1 MLYKKS
7 KFIHFLLFFYLFSS
21 YLGATH
27 IHNDGHASQDDCQV
41 CLVVKNL
48 HSADAPT
55 ADTLSTLEN
64 SSQEDISFIQ
74 NICLFT
80 LYKGYDS
87 HAPPLFS

>member
-1 MLYKKS
+1 MIYKKS

-21 YLGATH
+21 FLSASH
-27 IHNDGHASQDDCQV
+27 IHHDAQLSHDDCKV

-55 ADTLSTLEN
+55 GDTLSILEN
-64 SSQEDISFIQ
+64 SSTEDIFFIQ
-74 NICLFT
+74 NIPLPT
-80 LYKGYDS
+80 LHKGYDS